1 MHVLYWR
8 VPNKLKPWY
17 EIPFA
22 IHPLVNLLAHWE
34 SVTSNARKSDNDN
47 RPTICTPWKGGKDT
61 SHRQRDVI
69 SHRSLSMGNTTFI
82 QLIHRNRVV
91 TPTCN
96 PKATFWEFG
105 QWLTQG
111 HQQNSAHCGWGS
123 DWGFGDLSIIFSMI
137 DHFPACHWLSCFSRK
152 TPRILPG
159 HLVFSQGPAEDE
171 RSTERSWLISKQQE
185 LVILLMEG
193 LPHQLI
199 YGEYHRIS
207 HFSWA
212 SIDNRWFSRLISE
225 ASSDLFLMDYYR
237 NPWGLSRSS
246 GCPLIRLRFGCT
258 WVRKL
263 KMWQCSQKTWL
274 LYPVET
280 LGNTTHPTR
289 KCCEKKEKRASHWKY
304 QIYFLNIRDS
314 SDETTSLKIW
324 HFAFNVSRLSV
335 EPFCSTPLPYPFQ
348 WLKLY
353 GFWSWAL

>member
-1 MHVLYWR
+1 
-8 VPNKLKPWY
+8 
-17 EIPFA
+17 
-22 IHPLVNLLAHWE
+22 
-34 SVTSNARKSDNDN
+34 
-47 RPTICTPWKGGKDT
+47 
-61 SHRQRDVI
+61 
-69 SHRSLSMGNTTFI
+69 MGNTTFI

-289 KCCEKKEKRASHWKY
+289 KCRRKERKKS
-304 QIYFLNIRDS
+304 I
-314 SDETTSLKIW
+314 TLKISDIFSQYQRQLRW
-324 HFAFNVSRLSV
+324 NNFLDMALCLQFVHDFPSNLFVQPLSPIHFNGWSCMDSGVGPYNSLMLLYVSTVFLV
-335 EPFCSTPLPYPFQ
+335 F
-348 WLKLY
+348 
-353 GFWSWAL
+353 